1 MPEFER
7 LTDDVWA
14 SPQITPAEVAAAKKQ
29 GFAMLINNRPDDEEE
44 DQPRG
49 AQIEQAAREQGL
61 DYVSIP
67 VTHAGFSEPQIVA
80 MAEALD
86 KAEGKVLAFCR
97 SGTRSTLLWALSQAS
112 RGEDPAK
119 LAAIA
124 QAAGYNLSPIAA
136 MLDMLVER
144 ASD

>member
-14 SPQITPAEVAAAKKQ
+14 SPQITPAEVAAAREQ

-44 DQPRG
+44 DQPLS